1 VPEGVEM
8 TVKFYPKVEEFPDL
22 ILCPLCRNNDV
33 CDGLGSRDCEA
44 IRGMIWDMKNTVG
57 GFLK

>member
-1 VPEGVEM
+1 M

-33 CDGLGSRDCEA
+33 CDRLGSKDCEA
-44 IRGMIWDMKNTVG
+44 IRGMIRDMKNTVG